1 MSSSVVFPPF
11 QPPMPVVPVQ
21 QNTTAPFNNTNT
33 TNPPQPTAVSPFY
46 DPPTDIAQQPAPTTP
61 PDFSSF
67 PITLAPPPPAD
78 QFITTPTT
86 QYQYP
91 TTTTTAVSTGMPPIP
106 EQSPFLPEQQPLM
119 APPLPEQPPIWDT
132 PTDPIVVSPALPEAV
147 HHAQVLATPKIQSLQ
162 RTSALGTGVA
172 NTKQLVPWLLG
183 AVGLTG
189 LGTLGWVQRDKLLQ
203 WWRDIRNMGRSSSP
217 TGTPS
222 TPTPASPATPTSAGR
237 RPPPASPSTPAV
249 LTAAERA
256 FEAEAEALGT
266 TVKALKT
273 KRRLIKYAGMLI
285 AGVGLVGTPVGG
297 AVLGAI
303 QAGGAAIAASGV
315 IQGTVGA
322 ISTAAVSTAQ
332 VVGPVV
338 LNPATAGTVAVVA
351 GGGAAVNP
359 RGMDALL
366 QGIGTKA
373 GKTTRW
379 VGNLGSGIVT
389 NIRRFLI
396 I

>member
-67 PITLAPPPPAD
+67 PITLTPPPPAD

-91 TTTTTAVSTGMPPIP
+91 TTTTAVSTGMPPIP
-106 EQSPFLPEQQPLM
+106 EQPPFLPEQPPLM

-132 PTDPIVVSPALPEAV
+132 PTNPIVVSPALPEAV
-147 HHAQVLATPKIQSLQ
+147 HHAQMLATPKIQSLQ

-172 NTKQLVPWLLG
+172 NTKQLAPWLLG

-189 LGTLGWVQRDKLLQ
+189 LGTLGWWQRDTLLQ

-249 LTAAERA
+249 LTPLEQA

-338 LNPATAGTVAVVA
+338 LNPATGGMVAVVA

-359 RGMDALL
+359 RGMDGVLR
-366 QGIGTKA
+366 GIGTVT